1 MVNIL
6 VIEDEPILRDEIVEW
21 LILEGYNAF
30 FASDGR
36 TGVDA
41 ALSHLPDL
49 IVCDI
54 LMPQV
59 DGYNV
64 LLEVHTHPATVNIP
78 FIFLTAKAAQ
88 DEIRKGMDLG
98 ADDYITKPF
107 TRLTL
112 LHAIEARLAKKRLQT
127 EANQQAIT
135 QLQHAL
141 TQASDH
147 NILKA
152 KLLAMFSHDF
162 ANSLTSILMVSS
174 LLRNHIDLMDANRRQ
189 TQLNRIESSV
199 HLLLH
204 MLDDLLVIAQVE
216 TGAFNQTP
224 AFIPVQPFFQ
234 RLQSDCRT
242 IYGDRCRLQLESQN
256 KEIVGI
262 DPRLLHLIASNLITH
277 AIKVSPK
284 GSMISFVLDGRPTE
298 CVITI
303 YDQDTNLPDPER
315 QRFFTALQQPA
326 TVDTIAILGLELAVV
341 KEAVAFYGGSIQLGD
356 QGEAGATITI
366 IIPILESTSEINSAR
381 IIGLSPGNL

>member
-6 VIEDEPILRDEIVEW
+6 VIEDEPILREEIVEW

-30 FASDGR
+30 SASDGR
-36 TGVDA
+36 IGVDA

-54 LMPQV
+54 LMPEV

-64 LLEVHTHPATVNIP
+64 LLEVHAHPATVNIP
-78 FIFLTAKAAQ
+78 FIFLTAKVAQ

-112 LHAIEARLAKKRLQT
+112 LHAIEARLAKKKLQT
-127 EANQQAIT
+127 VAHQQAIT

-174 LLRNHIDLMDANRRQ
+174 LLSNHIDLMDTNRRQ
-189 TQLNRIESSV
+189 TQISRIESSV
-199 HLLLH
+199 HFLLH

-216 TGAFNQTP
+216 TGTFNQTP
-224 AFIPVQPFFQ
+224 AFIPVQPFLQ

-242 IYGDRCRLQLESQN
+242 IYGDRCQLQLESQN

-298 CVITI
+298 CVITV
-303 YDQDTNLPDPER
+303 YDQDPNFRTLE
-315 QRFFTALQQPA
+315 QKRFFTALQQPS
-326 TVDTIAILGLELAVV
+326 TVDTIAILGLDLAVV
-341 KEAVAFYGGSIQLGD
+341 KEAVAFYGGSIQLND
-356 QGEAGATITI
+356 QREAGATITV

-381 IIGLSPGNL
+381 IIGW

>member
-1 MVNIL
+1 
-6 VIEDEPILRDEIVEW
+6 
-21 LILEGYNAF
+21 
-30 FASDGR
+30 
-36 TGVDA
+36 
-41 ALSHLPDL
+41 
-49 IVCDI
+49 
-54 LMPQV
+54 
-59 DGYNV
+59 
-64 LLEVHTHPATVNIP
+64 
-78 FIFLTAKAAQ
+78 
-88 DEIRKGMDLG
+88 LG

-127 EANQQAIT
+127 EAHQQAIT

-147 NILKA
+147 NIFKT

-174 LLRNHIDLMDANRRQ
+174 LLSNHIDLMDANRRQ
-189 TQLNRIESSV
+189 TQISRIESSV

-216 TGAFNQTP
+216 TGTFNQTP

-242 IYGDRCRLQLESQN
+242 IYGDRCQLQLESQN

-284 GSMISFVLDGRPTE
+284 GGMISFVLDGRPTE
-298 CVITI
+298 CVITV
-303 YDQDTNLPDPER
+303 YDQDPNFRTLE
-315 QRFFTALQQPA
+315 QKRFFTALQQPS

-341 KEAVAFYGGSIQLGD
+341 KEAVAFYGGSIQLDD
-356 QGEAGATITI
+356 QREAGATITV

-381 IIGLSPGNL
+381 IIGW

>member
-1 MVNIL
+1 
-6 VIEDEPILRDEIVEW
+6 
-21 LILEGYNAF
+21 
-30 FASDGR
+30 
-36 TGVDA
+36 
-41 ALSHLPDL
+41 
-49 IVCDI
+49 
-54 LMPQV
+54 
-59 DGYNV
+59 
-64 LLEVHTHPATVNIP
+64 
-78 FIFLTAKAAQ
+78 
-88 DEIRKGMDLG
+88 MDLG

-112 LHAIEARLAKKRLQT
+112 LHAIEARLAKKRLRT

-162 ANSLTSILMVSS
+162 ANSLSSILMVSS
-174 LLRNHIDLMDANRRQ
+174 LLRNHIDLMDTNRRQ
-189 TQLNRIESSV
+189 TQLSRIESSV

-381 IIGLSPGNL
+381 ITGLSPGNL

>member
-64 LLEVHTHPATVNIP
+64 LLEVHAHPATVNIP

-127 EANQQAIT
+127 EAHQQAIT

-147 NILKA
+147 NILKT
-152 KLLAMFSHDF
+152 KLLAMFSHNF

-174 LLRNHIDLMDANRRQ
+174 LLSNHIDLMDANRRQ
-189 TQLNRIESSV
+189 TQISRIESSV

-216 TGAFNQTP
+216 TGTFNQTP

-242 IYGDRCRLQLESQN
+242 IYGDRCQLQLESQN

-284 GSMISFVLDGRPTE
+284 GGMISFVLDGRPTE
-298 CVITI
+298 CVITV
-303 YDQDTNLPDPER
+303 YDQDPNFRTLE
-315 QRFFTALQQPA
+315 QKRFFTALQQPS

-341 KEAVAFYGGSIQLGD
+341 KEAVAFYGGSIQLDD
-356 QGEAGATITI
+356 QREAGATITV

-381 IIGLSPGNL
+381 IIGW